1 MTIPRWMVTLLSL
14 GAAAIGALIAGL
26 TVSYR
31 AGEKLTALTVELAH
45 VRETLAPAVVSVG
58 VHEARLGVVETRLG
72 YCCLPGGPRASLDG
86 EHNHEAVA
94 GTLPAAVA
102 SRGIW

>member
-1 MTIPRWMVTLLSL
+1 MTVPKWMVTLLSL
-14 GAAAIGALIAGL
+14 GAAAVGALIAGF

-72 YCCLPGGPRASLDG
+72 YCCQPGSPRA
-86 EHNHEAVA
+86 AVDADPTKAIA
-94 GTLPAAVA
+94 GV
-102 SRGIW
+102 W

>member
-1 MTIPRWMVTLLSL
+1 MTVPKWMVTLLSL
-14 GAAAIGALIAGL
+14 GAAAVGALIAGF

-45 VRETLAPAVVSVG
+45 VRETLTPAVVAVG

-72 YCCLPGGPRASLDG
+72 YCCQPGSPRASLD
-86 EHNHEAVA
+86 ADPTKAIA
-94 GTLPAAVA
+94 GV
-102 SRGIW
+102 W

>member
-1 MTIPRWMVTLLSL
+1 VNVPKWMVPLLSL
-14 GAAAIGALIAGL
+14 GAAAVGALIAGF

-72 YCCLPGGPRASLDG
+72 YCCQPGSPRASLDAG
-86 EHNHEAVA
+86 SSNLVA
-94 GTLPAAVA
+94 GV
-102 SRGIW
+102 W